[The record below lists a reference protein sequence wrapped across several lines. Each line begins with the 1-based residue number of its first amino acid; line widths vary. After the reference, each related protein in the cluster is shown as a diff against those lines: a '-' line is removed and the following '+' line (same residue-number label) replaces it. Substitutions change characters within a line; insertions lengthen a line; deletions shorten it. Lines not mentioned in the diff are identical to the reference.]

1 MALYLPLRLTFN
13 NVTLIKLNID
23 YQCSIYIRQTILILL
38 LGGAGELLSNNNNNK
53 AGAFD
58 VTSY

>member
-23 YQCSIYIRQTILILL
+23 YQCSIYIRQTILIL
-38 LGGAGELLSNNNNNK
+38 GGAGELLSNNNNNK

>member
-1 MALYLPLRLTFN
+1 MALYLPLRLPFN

-23 YQCSIYIRQTILILL
+23 YQCSIYIRQTILIL
-38 LGGAGELLSNNNNNK
+38 GGAGELLSNNNNNK

>member
-13 NVTLIKLNID
+13 NVRLIKLNID
-23 YQCSIYIRQTILILL
+23 YQCSIYIRQTILI

>member
-1 MALYLPLRLTFN
+1 MALLRLPFN

-23 YQCSIYIRQTILILL
+23 YQCSIYIRQTILIL
-38 LGGAGELLSNNNNNK
+38 GGAGELLSNNNNNK

>member
-23 YQCSIYIRQTILILL
+23 YQCSIYIRQTIQI

>member
-23 YQCSIYIRQTILILL
+23 YQCSIYIRQTILILV
-38 LGGAGELLSNNNNNK
+38 GAGELLSNNNNNK

>member
-23 YQCSIYIRQTILILL
+23 YQCSIYIRQTILILV
-38 LGGAGELLSNNNNNK
+38 GAGELVSNNNNNK